1 MLMSTLSL
9 IARKKSLHIGSA
21 SIILLAA
28 ATGVLAQT
36 AWIQTSAP
44 NLYWSDVASSADGTK
59 LFAIVGDT
67 TGLHPGQIYVST
79 NSGYTW
85 NATAAPTTNWL
96 SIACSADGTKL
107 VATVNSPGTM
117 YRSTNSG
124 ATWTAATN
132 APDGCG
138 SVAGSADGTRWLSG
152 TANDYLYRSTNSG
165 GSWNATTGTFG
176 EYRAFA
182 SSANGSNLFA
192 TTFGVIVSTDAGNT
206 WSGTS
211 IPTSANGYLSVACS
225 SDGTKVVAVTGAT
238 NTGFIYT
245 STNRGGNWTQSTVP
259 KAFWLAAAASTDGKR
274 LIAAAAGPGPLYTS
288 TNSGVAWTSNSI
300 APKVWSSVASS
311 ADGTKLVASVKN
323 GGIYTWQ
330 IVPSLSI
337 STLTT
342 NVILTWPSNNAS
354 STFVLEQNPTLATN
368 NWALTGITPSVVNQ
382 QYQVTVPAVSNMSY
396 RLVYFR

>member
-1 MLMSTLSL
+1 MSSIARNLSTHVVSASL
-9 IARKKSLHIGSA
+9 IFLGSSGA
-21 SIILLAA
+21 L
-28 ATGVLAQT
+28 VAQT

-44 NLYWSDVASSADGTK
+44 NQYWADVASSADGTK
-59 LFAIVGDT
+59 LFGVVGDT

-85 NATAAPTTNWL
+85 NATSAPTTNWL
-96 SIACSADGTKL
+96 SVACSADGTKL
-107 VATVNSPGTM
+107 VATVNTPGTM

-124 ATWTAATN
+124 ATWTPATN

-138 SVAGSADGTRWLSG
+138 SIAASSDGSKWLAG
-152 TANDYLYRSTNSG
+152 TAGDYLYRSTNSG
-165 GSWNATTGTFG
+165 GAWTANGGTFG
-176 EYRAFA
+176 YYHAFA

-192 TTFGVIVSTDAGNT
+192 TTFGVLVSTDAGNT

-225 SDGTKVVAVTGAT
+225 SDGNKVVAVTGVT
-238 NTGFIYT
+238 NNGFIYT
-245 STNRGGNWTQSTVP
+245 STNRGGNWIQSTVP
-259 KAFWLAAAASTDGKR
+259 KAFWLTAASSTDGTR

-288 TNSGVAWTSNSI
+288 VNSGAAWTSNSI
-300 APKVWSSVASS
+300 APKNWSSVASS

-330 IVPSLSI
+330 IIPSLSI
-337 STLTT
+337 SSLTT
-342 NVILTWPSNNAS
+342 NVNLTWPSNNAS

-368 NWALTGITPSVVNQ
+368 NWAITGITPVVVNQ

>member
-1 MLMSTLSL
+1 MSTMTL
-9 IARKKSLHIGSA
+9 IIRKKSQYAVVVSSFFLGT
-21 SIILLAA
+21 
-28 ATGVLAQT
+28 ATAVLAQT

-44 NLYWSDVASSADGTK
+44 NQYWSDVASSADGTK
-59 LFAIVGDT
+59 LFGVAGDT

-85 NATAAPTTNWL
+85 NATTAPTTNWL
-96 SIACSADGTKL
+96 SVACSADGAKL
-107 VATVNSPGTM
+107 VATVNTPGTM

-124 ATWTAATN
+124 ASWAIATN
-132 APDGCG
+132 APDGCA
-138 SVAGSADGTRWLSG
+138 SIAASADGSRWLSG
-152 TANDYLYRSTNSG
+152 TAGDYLYRSTNSG
-165 GSWNATTGTFG
+165 GAWSANGGTFG
-176 EYRAFA
+176 YYHAFA

-192 TTFGVIVSTDAGNT
+192 TTFGVLVSADAGTT

-211 IPTSANGYLSVACS
+211 ITTSANGYLAVACS
-225 SDGTKVVAVTGAT
+225 SDGNKVVAVTGAT

-245 STNRGGNWTQSTVP
+245 STNRGSTWTQSTVP
-259 KAFWLAAAASTDGKR
+259 KAFWLTAASSTDGTR

-288 TNSGVAWTSNSI
+288 TNSGTTWISNSI

-311 ADGTKLVASVKN
+311 ADGTKLIASVKN

-337 STLTT
+337 STVAT
-342 NVILTWPSNNAS
+342 NVIVSWPSNNAS
-354 STFVLEQNPTLATN
+354 STFVLLQNPTLATN
-368 NWALTGITPSVVNQ
+368 NWATTGITPSVVNQ